1 MRIKHVKD
9 VRKENGA
16 GLRSG
21 PVDFSEFT
29 HTDCSHET
37 QLSHDM
43 SDQHEGREQH
53 SDGMECQVQVRQA
66 SGV

>member
-29 HTDCSHET
+29 HTDCSP
-37 QLSHDM
+37 M
-43 SDQHEGREQH
+43 RH
-53 SDGMECQVQVRQA
+53 SFPTT
-66 SGV
+66 